1 MKRFLLIL
9 VIFLTGCSVD
19 NYTGRDVYNFLESKK
34 FDYNNFYAEFYDR
47 NVSDKDKTKITL
59 AIKDNDFYYSNSTF
73 AYIKSDKFY
82 CLDLNMNMY
91 YEMDNFDDFDMV
103 FHIFP
108 SKLDGFEAYDHGFSK
123 VFGKKYYYESYHI
136 DRYNVSYFFKG
147 NDIIYIKSEYA
158 DRSIL
163 FKFNLIKKE
172 VSSSLFEI
180 PKNFEFAE
188 QFYLIFHLIMVE

>member
-1 MKRFLLIL
+1 MAKRQNGEGSIYKIVRDGKVTGWRAQLTLGIKDDGSYRRISVSGKTQAEVKAKKIELEEKYKQGLL
-9 VIFLTGCSVD
+9 V
-19 NYTGRDVYNFLESKK
+19 
-34 FDYNNFYAEFYDR
+34 
-47 NVSDKDKTKITL
+47 DKTKITL

-82 CLDLNMNMY
+82 SLDLNMNMY

-147 NDIIYIKSEYA
+147 NDIIYINVTVYSNWIFRSNVYDKSF
-158 DRSIL
+158 I
-163 FKFNLIKKE
+163 
-172 VSSSLFEI
+172 
-180 PKNFEFAE
+180 
-188 QFYLIFHLIMVE
+188 